1 MRLQREVLILEPS
14 VDNGPLPVTVP
25 AMQAGV
31 GHGRS
36 SPRKYCTYII
46 CLDFIGFYLAHGVYI
61 YICIYT
67 HICTHMRTEHTSQVR
82 ENLPTPT

>member
-1 MRLQREVLILEPS
+1 M
-14 VDNGPLPVTVP
+14 DNGPLPVTVP

-46 CLDFIGFYLAHGVYI
+46 YLDFIGFYLAHGVYI
-61 YICIYT
+61 YMYI
-67 HICTHMRTEHTSQVR
+67 HTHMYSYAYRTHEPGSR
-82 ENLPTPT
+82 EPPHPHLI